1 MAAAH
6 IDTHTGVIIPD
17 SELSKAFTASQ
28 KLKEYLVLEL
38 TKNPDGA

>member
-6 IDTHTGVIIPD
+6 IDTHTRGIIPD

-28 KLKEYLVLEL
+28 KPKEYFVLEL
-38 TKNPDGA
+38 AKNPDGA